1 MILSSKFHLIL
12 FFQYLL
18 VYSISIIESHSFTYT
33 ILEHQLSTNMQF
45 FVKAVIAVAC
55 VVLATIGTVNSS
67 PTEEIASLCC
77 DSIYHCDP
85 SQCGDVRQ
93 LCRCMSPGMHRTNFT
108 LLSLTAIALSLVL
121 LGCDLPQLQGGG
133 YFRSSCRSHH
143 NM

>member
-1 MILSSKFHLIL
+1 MIVSSKFHLIL

-33 ILEHQLSTNMQF
+33 FLEHQPSTNMQF
-45 FVKAVIAVAC
+45 FLKAVIAVAC

-93 LCRCMSPGMHRTNFT
+93 LCRCMSRSMHRTNFT
-108 LLSLTAIALSLVL
+108 LLSLTAIVLSLVL
-121 LGCDLPQLQGGG
+121 LSCDLPRLQGDV
-133 YFRSSCRSHH
+133 YFGSSYGSHH
-143 NM
+143 NV